1 MQPQIRASRMTS
13 RMIAVLAML
22 CAVHRATAQS
32 LRERLD
38 QRLDAPGLEH
48 LLWGVAVTDL
58 DGHLLYGRNA
68 DRLLIPASNMK
79 LIVSTV
85 ANSLLGPSF
94 TVKTSVYAT
103 GPIGTSGV
111 VDGDVILY
119 GRGDPTFSHRC
130 YDADTT
136 KPGVCDRDP
145 AAKLHMLA
153 QQLHDRGVR
162 VIAGDLV
169 GDGSYF
175 TPEVIHPAWE
185 NYDLGWWY
193 AAPVSGLGFN
203 DNSVDFAETAGDAI
217 GHPPQLVMTPD
228 LGAFSLENRADVERG
243 ARRTFDIFRAADGKG
258 YFATGTL
265 PAGAA
270 TRYESAAVVD
280 PNWYAAIAFRHEL
293 EGAGITVRGAVRSTI
308 DSLTYENA
316 LTTPP
321 LAEVTSRPLRDWLY
335 PILSP
340 SQNWFAEMLMKQ
352 VGRRFGTSGSWEE
365 GRRIERRFL
374 IDSVGIDSTE
384 FSIQDGS
391 GLAANNYVTPLAFT
405 KLLRFAYRH
414 PGFEAIHAALPQ
426 SGKPGTL
433 RERFNG
439 TAAAGTVHAKTGS
452 ISGVNTLSG
461 FIERPGAP
469 VLVFSVMANHHTLGG
484 NRMIAMIDSV
494 VSELAKP

>member
-1 MQPQIRASRMTS
+1 MTS
-13 RMIAVLAML
+13 RFLLIATMVT
-22 CAVHRATAQS
+22 AVHQATAQS

-38 QRLDAPGLEH
+38 QRLDAPGLDH

-58 DGHLLYGRNA
+58 DGHLVYGRNA
-68 DRLLIPASNMK
+68 DRLFIPASNMK

-103 GPIGTSGV
+103 GPISSAGIV
-111 VDGDVILY
+111 EGDLVLY

-145 AAKLHMLA
+145 AAKLRLLA

-162 VIAGDLV
+162 AVAGDIV

-203 DNSVDFAETAGDAI
+203 DNSVDFAETAGDSV
-217 GHPPQLVMTPD
+217 GHSPGIVMTPD
-228 LGAFSLENRADVERG
+228 IGAFALENHAEVDPRG
-243 ARRTFDIFRAADGKG
+243 ARRTFDIFRTGDGKG
-258 YFATGTL
+258 YLATGAL

-270 TRYESAAVVD
+270 TRSESAAVLD
-280 PNWYAAIAFRHEL
+280 PNRYAAIAFRREL
-293 EGAGITVRGAVRSTI
+293 DAAGIAVRGETRSTV
-308 DSLTYENA
+308 DSFTYRVA
-316 LTTPP
+316 RTTPA

-340 SQNWFAEMLMKQ
+340 SQNWFAEMTLKQ
-352 VGRRFGTSGSWEE
+352 LGRRFGSAGSWEE

-374 IDSVGIDSTE
+374 IDSVGLDSTE
-384 FSIQDGS
+384 FAIQDGS

-405 KLLRFAYRH
+405 KLLRFAHGHRD
-414 PGFEAIHAALPQ
+414 FDAIYAALPQ

-433 RERFNG
+433 KDRFTG
-439 TAAAGTVHAKTGS
+439 TAAAGAVHAKTGS

-461 FIERPGAP
+461 FIERSGAS

-484 NRMIAMIDSV
+484 SRMIAAIDSV